1 MNVTKP
7 MLKSPIN
14 TVIVWRMRNRLK
26 KLEAMMNNPIQTQ
39 ERVLMGLVNKAMGTN
54 WGKQHGYHEVKD
66 HNGFVRAVP
75 LQDYPS
81 FKPYIDR
88 VRKGEQNLIWP
99 TEIKWFAKSSGTTT
113 GKSKFLPVS
122 HEAIEECH
130 FAGGKDLL
138 ALYTK
143 MNPHTKLFTGFS
155 LRLGGSTTF
164 NSRNHETYYGDLSA
178 VLIENFPFWVEIR
191 STPNQTVALMEEWE
205 RKIEMIAKQAIK
217 QNVTSLWGVNSWF
230 LVLMHKVLEMT
241 GKNNILEVWPN
252 LELFAHGG
260 VAFGPYEQQFKK
272 LMPGNQVAY
281 IENYNASEGFFAIQ
295 DTVPGQGMLLL
306 LDHGIY
312 YEFIPLDQ
320 FKGTESKTIPLAEV
334 KLGINY
340 ALVITTNAGLWRYIL
355 GDTVMF
361 TSINPYR
368 IIISGRTKNFINAF
382 GEELIIDNAE
392 KAIKQASEATS
403 AEVAEFMAAPV
414 YMNDGQSGAHE
425 WVIEFNKQPNDLT
438 LFVSVLDES
447 LKQINSDYE
456 AKRHKNMALRLPVV
470 HVARSGLFYDWL
482 KSKGKLGGQHKIPRL
497 MNDRSEIENLL
508 ALNAQ

>member
-1 MNVTKP
+1 
-7 MLKSPIN
+7 
-14 TVIVWRMRNRLK
+14 
-26 KLEAMMNNPIQTQ
+26 MMQNPLQTQ
-39 ERVLMGLVNKAMGTN
+39 ERVLAGLVKKAAHTK
-54 WGKQHGYHEVKD
+54 WGKKHGYSKISNHDDFVK
-66 HNGFVRAVP
+66 AVP

-81 FKPYIDR
+81 FKPYIDK
-88 VRKGEQNLIWP
+88 VRKGQQNLIWP

-122 HEAIEECH
+122 HEAIDDCH
-130 FAGGKDLL
+130 FRGGKDLL
-138 ALYTK
+138 AFYTRI
-143 MNPHTKLFTGFS
+143 NPDTKLFSGYS

-205 RKIEMIAKQAIK
+205 SKIELIAKQAIK

-241 GKNNILEVWPN
+241 GKRNILEVWPN

-260 VAFGPYEQQFKK
+260 VAFEPYEKQFRK
-272 LMPGNQVAY
+272 LMPGNQVTF
-281 IENYNASEGFFAIQ
+281 IENYNASEGFFAVQ
-295 DTVPGQGMLLL
+295 DTVPGEGMLLL

-312 YEFIPLDQ
+312 YEFIPLDE
-320 FKGTESKTIPLAEV
+320 FNGTHSRTIPLAEV
-334 KLGINY
+334 KPGVNY
-340 ALVITTNAGLWRYIL
+340 AMVISSNAGLWRYVL
-355 GDTVMF
+355 GDTVKF
-361 TSINPYR
+361 TSTSPYR

-392 KAIKQASEATS
+392 KAIKEASEATA
-403 AEVAEFMAAPV
+403 AEVAEYMAAPV
-414 YMNDGQSGAHE
+414 YMNDGNSGAHE
-425 WVIEFNKQPNDLT
+425 WVIEFNKEPTDLT
-438 LFVSVLDES
+438 EFARVLDEA

-456 AKRHKNMALRLPVV
+456 AKRHKNMALRTPIV
-470 HVARSGLFYDWL
+470 HVARSGLFHDWL

-497 MNDRSEIENLL
+497 MNDRSEIDKLL
-508 ALNAQ
+508 ELNRQ